1 MEAFSVVKRR
11 LAANGQVRVR
21 TPSAPQS
28 SGPRFCG
35 SSLARR
41 SESGADRACVSRDR
55 RRPARWS
62 ELSARVARRLALRP
76 AFESAGLRRDPRRT
90 FHGRERRV
98 HVPALGRCALERA
111 HSCFERRRTTPG
123 ARRRRARA
131 RASLGLYTWQPWRR
145 RNPSPDDL
153 RDARGV
159 AATRRPRITVAK
171 SKESI
176 AAPSRRFRNPELH
189 RRRHELP
196 RVVVSRRGAALGD
209 ESLPARRDDRRVDA
223 PGGNT
228 PRGGSRRRRGCHVD
242 IPNSTGGQGLATSCP
257 SSSSRCPASAH
268 E

>member
-1 MEAFSVVKRR
+1 MAENDACTCQR
-11 LAANGQVRVR
+11 LVAALSNELIR
-21 TPSAPQS
+21 AS
-28 SGPRFCG
+28 SGVEPLPAPVEGELAPGRPSDSTRG
-35 SSLARR
+35 S
-41 SESGADRACVSRDR
+41 
-55 RRPARWS
+55 
-62 ELSARVARRLALRP
+62 
-76 AFESAGLRRDPRRT
+76 
-90 FHGRERRV
+90 
-98 HVPALGRCALERA
+98 
-111 HSCFERRRTTPG
+111 
-123 ARRRRARA
+123 
-131 RASLGLYTWQPWRR
+131 
-145 RNPSPDDL
+145 
-153 RDARGV
+153 RGV
-159 AATRRPRITVAK
+159 AATHPRTIYVTPAASPRPAGLESRSPNRRSLRYGEITLVK
-171 SKESI
+171 SKSI